1 MMKKTAVLLAAAC
14 VMLAAS
20 SAGADVIVQYGF
32 ADSGGSATTS
42 PDTGSVAANVS
53 AGSVSG
59 GGGSG
64 RGDTS
69 SDPYSDGNTRSRYWD
84 NTSDDSLVFTL
95 DADDPFLV
103 NYTRI
108 VFKIDNENSSID
120 PTWFVQ
126 SSATSG
132 DIATGD
138 ITTSID
144 DNGDWTLADVD
155 LSGIAALQGQD
166 QVTFTVGFRDAGVS
180 QAADTTRIDKIQVEG
195 TVVPEP
201 ATMSLLAIGGLGAL
215 LRRKRS

>member
-1 MMKKTAVLLAAAC
+1 
-14 VMLAAS
+14 MLAVS

-69 SDPYSDGNTRSRYWD
+69 SDPYSDGNTRSIYW
-84 NTSDDSLVFTL
+84 SDTDTASASFTL
-95 DADDPFLV
+95 DADDLFLV
-103 NYTRI
+103 DYTRI
-108 VFKIDNENSSID
+108 VFKIDAAVAD
-120 PTWFVQ
+120 ADWFVQ
-126 SSATSG
+126 SSVTTG

-144 DNGDWTLADVD
+144 HNGNWTLADVD
-155 LSGIAALQGQD
+155 LSGNAALQGQD
-166 QVTFTVGFRDAGVS
+166 QVTFTVGFSGG
-180 QAADTTRIDKIQVEG
+180 DTGTQYENVRIDKIQVEG

-201 ATMSLLAIGGLGAL
+201 ATMSLLAVGGLGAL